1 MAQIGLCDTLRT
13 FTLFQ
18 GLANTD
24 LMQIVAQTRFNFGK
38 LEAWQIL
45 AKEGDPCTTLHLLLS
60 GTVSM
65 TMTANDHSYAV
76 TEYLAAPQVI
86 TMDSLFGVTGYYH
99 ATISAI
105 EPSAIA
111 SLERQDVIT
120 LITTYPIVRMNAM
133 NALVIPH
140 HRLQR
145 KVWTA
150 APTST
155 KERIIAFFR
164 LHCLHPAG
172 KKVVKIKMARLAEEV
187 RESRLK
193 VSQALNAMEE
203 EGLIALTRGTIT
215 IPQLEKL

>member
-38 LEAWQIL
+38 LEAGQLL
-45 AKEGDPCTTLHLLLS
+45 AKDGDPCTTLHLLLS
-60 GTVSM
+60 GEVAM

-76 TEYLAAPQVI
+76 TEHLTAPQVI

-99 ATISAI
+99 ATISTTEPCATASI
-105 EPSAIA
+105 E
-111 SLERQDVIT
+111 QKDVIT

-150 APTST
+150 APSSVR
-155 KERIIAFFR
+155 ERITAFFR
-164 LHCLHPAG
+164 LHCSHPAG
-172 KKVVKIKMARLAEEV
+172 TKIVKIKMARLAEEV
-187 RESRLK
+187 GESRLK
-193 VSQALNAMEE
+193 VSQALNTLEE
-203 EGLIALTRGTIT
+203 EGLITLSRGMIT